1 MFKIYIKAYAFS
13 ESDIRYL
20 CIGMQGCVVVGSSF
34 PVWSESNASV
44 TTLAMEFHQIE
55 LAQLKLTP
63 GAFTWKLSLPLRE
76 YYVMY
81 THIVV
86 V

>member
-1 MFKIYIKAYAFS
+1 MFKICIKEYAFS

-20 CIGMQGCVVVGSSF
+20 YLYRYASCVVVVCSSF
-34 PVWSESNASV
+34 PVRSESNANV

-76 YYVMY
+76 YPHNAY
-81 THIVV
+81 I
-86 V
+86 